1 MLPLLSS
8 AFFCLRF
15 KLLRVLDCLAKRS
28 CNCTLSLISMADC
41 N

>member
-1 MLPLLSS
+1 MLPLFLS

-15 KLLRVLDCLAKRS
+15 KLLSVLDRLAKRGY
-28 CNCTLSLISMADC
+28 NCTLSLISMADC